1 MWFFELTAFSMM
13 FFVGYIGATPTIT
26 VSGGVKDVVVWA
38 LAGLPVT
45 VPAAVTKSR
54 RVKLSVNV

>member
-1 MWFFELTAFSMM
+1 VWFFDLTAFSMM

-26 VSGGVKDVVVWA
+26 ASGGIKDVVVWT

-45 VPAAVTKSR
+45 VPAAIPKSR
-54 RVKLSVNV
+54 RVKPSVNV